1 MKRKNIHYLTVI
13 LLLSFLVTNISS
25 TDVQS
30 ATSGDVLE
38 DFSTTNYR
46 DTSNTNVTGWGGGQI
61 ELPRQN
67 PIYQDTIVAGIA
79 NNVFVDGS
87 YAYVGSSDG
96 YYIID
101 ISVPDSLSQTGN
113 YTDAVEVDW
122 IYGSDIEGNLAYIA
136 NGNYGLLVLDITD
149 KTNPIKHSEFD
160 LPSVS
165 SDIKVHNKHAFIPV
179 YSGGLRVV
187 NVSDAS
193 NPYDEGGYIPT
204 TSDAYGVAI
213 SGNYLFIAVS
223 HAGLD
228 VYDISTPASPEFVSN
243 VDLDGYAKKVE
254 VSGNYAYV
262 VCDLG
267 GLQIVDVSDP
277 TNMTRVAHLDGNIR
291 YHGVDVKGNYVYV
304 TGYSS
309 SIKIMR
315 IYDISN
321 PENPIASGFYN
332 LANSGFDV
340 FVSGDYAYVAATTV
354 GLYSL
359 KIADSGLYYGE
370 LYDFYA
376 VAQSSNIYYATTGEI
391 IEKVTL
397 SVSEYYEPETS
408 INYYVSAD
416 GGDNWESI
424 TPEVEHIFTN
434 TGMYLK
440 WKAEL
445 STIDEGTTPVVYYVA
460 LDYVTIDVEM
470 VLLYPIHDSYIAE
483 QTPNFDWE
491 DMPGAYGY
499 LLQLDISPSF
509 TTLILNESLFF
520 VESNYTISTPLD
532 EETTYYW
539 RVAFYIDYSTLGR
552 FSDVLNFIVGEEPV
566 VAEFGTLSIA
576 IFITSFIGVS
586 SAMIFRK
593 RKKA

>member
-1 MKRKNIHYLTVI
+1 M
-13 LLLSFLVTNISS
+13 FLKI
-25 TDVQS
+25 
-30 ATSGDVLE
+30 
-38 DFSTTNYR
+38 FSTTTYR
-46 DTSNTNVTGWGGGQI
+46 DTSNTNVTGWGEGQI

-67 PIYQDTIVAGIA
+67 PIYQDIIATGIA

-87 YAYVGSSDG
+87 YAYVGSSNG
-96 YYIID
+96 YFIID

-122 IYGSDIEGNLAYIA
+122 IYGSYIEGNLAYIA

-149 KTNPIKHSEFD
+149 KANPIKHSEYD

-165 SDIKVHNKHAFIPV
+165 SDIKVHNNHAFIPV
-179 YSGGLRVV
+179 YSGGLRVI

-213 SGNYLFIAVS
+213 SGNYLYIAVS

-228 VYDISTPASPEFVSN
+228 VYDISTPASPEFISN
-243 VDLDGYAKKVE
+243 VDLDGYANKVE

-291 YHGVDVKGNYVYV
+291 YRGVDVEGSYVYV
-304 TGYSS
+304 TGYSFDT
-309 SIKIMR
+309 KIMR
-315 IYDISN
+315 IYDISD

-332 LANSGFDV
+332 LANSGYDV
-340 FVSGDYAYVAATTV
+340 FVSGDYAFVAATTV

-359 KIADSGLYYGE
+359 KIADSGLHYGE

-376 VAQSSNIYYATTGEI
+376 VAQSSTIYYATTGEI

-397 SVSEYYEPETS
+397 SVSDYYELDTS
-408 INYYVSAD
+408 INYFVSAD
-416 GGDNWESI
+416 GGNSWESI
-424 TPEVEHIFTN
+424 IPGVEHIFTN
-434 TGMYLK
+434 SGMYLR
-440 WKAEL
+440 WRAEL
-445 STIDEGTTPVVYYVA
+445 STIDEGTTPVVYNLA
-460 LDYVTIDVEM
+460 FDYVTIDVEM
-470 VLLYPIHDSYIAE
+470 ELLYPTHDSYIE
-483 QTPNFDWE
+483 ENTPNFDWE
-491 DMPGAYGY
+491 DMPGVYGY

-520 VESNYTISTPLD
+520 HETNYTISTPLD
-532 EETTYYW
+532 EDITYYW
-539 RVAFYIDYSTLGR
+539 RVAFYIGHSTLGR
-552 FSDVLNFIVGEEPV
+552 FSDVFNFTVGEEPV
-566 VAEFGTLSIA
+566 VAEFGTLNIA
-576 IFITSFIGVS
+576 IFIFSFIGVS